1 MKKDNKKKKKKK
13 IKSNFG
19 FKKLLI
25 LLIIVIA
32 IVVGLYFFLTA
43 EDEESKLSLIEK
55 QWIEKNK
62 DTLINIEIPNNLS
75 VIGSNGEG
83 LLFEFLNKVEEETE
97 LSFNKIS
104 YNYPENT
111 DSNKNNYSLLV
122 LKNSDT
128 LNKNDI
134 LVIEDNFV
142 LVGKENK
149 LIEDITSL
157 SGTTIGVLDSDKT
170 TFNNNYKNI
179 NINFRGFSSIEN
191 LFKAMNEKIIDYIV
205 VPRYAALDN
214 IVKNN
219 YYIKYEFN
227 NLSNKIVFRF
237 TENERLNK
245 ILSKY
250 LEDWK
255 EKDLRNDLEKSLMN
269 FYEENSK
276 ITDIE
281 KNNLVRKVYTYGYVK
296 GTSYNEKK
304 NDKLYGLAGEYI
316 NTLMNMA
323 NMEFKIVEY
332 SNKEK
337 LIEDIKNNKVDIA
350 FIDFDFNNENVLKT
364 EQPFLSNM
372 VVLSKNI
379 ENINDKNGLTNRKLY
394 LYKENFLYSYI
405 KNNINGYTKLI
416 KNINTNI
423 NDGLLVLDE
432 IEYNNY
438 SINSKLTDYK
448 QVFIDTYSSNY
459 HYVITNNNETL
470 YNLFDFILNNTSYNE
485 YKNMSIKNLNNTYN
499 NENNFKYI
507 YTIIVAIIL
516 IPIILL
522 VLVITITKSSSKL
535 KFNKKENVLKY
546 NDMLTS
552 LKNRNYLNEKMEEWD
567 ELEVYPRTVI
577 IADLNNLKYVN
588 DNYGTEEGNNLI
600 KKAAA
605 VLINTQLEKSEIVRT
620 DGNEFLIFLVG
631 YNKNQVNAYKSKL
644 AKEFEKLPYSFG
656 AAIGSSMIEDEIKT
670 VEDAINE
677 ASIDMRK
684 DKEENYR

>member
-470 YNLFDFILNNTSYNE
+470 YNLFNFILNNTSYNE

>member
-83 LLFEFLNKVEEETE
+83 LLFKFLNKVEEETE

-149 LIEDITSL
+149 LIEDIASL
-157 SGTTIGVLDSDKT
+157 SGATIGVLDSDKT
-170 TFNNNYKNI
+170 TLNNNYKNI

-316 NTLMNMA
+316 NTLKNMA

-470 YNLFDFILNNTSYNE
+470 YNLFNFILNNTSYNE

-516 IPIILL
+516 IPIVLL

>member
-83 LLFEFLNKVEEETE
+83 LLFKFLNKVEEETE

-149 LIEDITSL
+149 LIEDIASL

-170 TFNNNYKNI
+170 TLNNNYKNI

-316 NTLMNMA
+316 NTLKNMA

-470 YNLFDFILNNTSYNE
+470 YNLFNFILNNTSYNE

-516 IPIILL
+516 IPIVLL

>member
-149 LIEDITSL
+149 LIEDIASL

-170 TFNNNYKNI
+170 TINNNYKNI

-470 YNLFDFILNNTSYNE
+470 YNLFNFILNNTSYNE

-516 IPIILL
+516 IPIVLL

>member
-149 LIEDITSL
+149 LIEDIASL

-170 TFNNNYKNI
+170 TLNNNYKNI

-470 YNLFDFILNNTSYNE
+470 YNLFNFILNNTSYNE

>member
-83 LLFEFLNKVEEETE
+83 LLFKFLNKVEEETE

-149 LIEDITSL
+149 LIEDIASL

-170 TFNNNYKNI
+170 TLNNNYKNI

-470 YNLFDFILNNTSYNE
+470 YNLFNFILNNTSYNE

-516 IPIILL
+516 IPIVLL